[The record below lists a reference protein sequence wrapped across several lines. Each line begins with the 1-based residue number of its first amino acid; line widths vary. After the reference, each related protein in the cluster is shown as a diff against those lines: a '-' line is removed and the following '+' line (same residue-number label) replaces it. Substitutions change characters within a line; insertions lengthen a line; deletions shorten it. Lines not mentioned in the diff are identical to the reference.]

1 MRARARRIKMG
12 IERPGDRELGYDE
25 EVIAGWVNFDEPK
38 EKEAEPELSSP
49 TEISSDDYPGDLVD

>member
-1 MRARARRIKMG
+1 MG

-25 EVIAGWVNFDEPK
+25 EVIAGWVTFDEPK

>member
-1 MRARARRIKMG
+1 MG